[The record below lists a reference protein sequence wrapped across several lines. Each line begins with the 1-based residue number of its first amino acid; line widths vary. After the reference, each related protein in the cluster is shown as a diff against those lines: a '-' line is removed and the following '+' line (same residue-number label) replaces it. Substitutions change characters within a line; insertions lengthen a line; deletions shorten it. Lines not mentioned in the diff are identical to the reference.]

1 MISFIKKLTFILSHS
16 QKKKTIFFLF
26 LSLIGM
32 ILETIGVGIIVPVV
46 SIIID
51 PDSFQVSNFLF
62 LNELDPKEKI
72 IFGFLIILALFFIK
86 FLFQFYLIFYQSRFV
101 YKLKEEISNKLFEF
115 YLKQK
120 YSFFLNKNS
129 SEIIRNVNT
138 EVMYFGFSLIAATNI
153 IIDFLI
159 FIGISLLIL
168 FINPKETLIIISI
181 FIFIITLYLRFIKKK
196 NYAWGIKRQIIDGK
210 LLKSLQQIFLNIK
223 YIKSFNFN
231 KNISNEFKIN
241 NKESANLDINYNLIQ
256 NLPRVSLEVIAVI
269 ALLLSIIF
277 MFDYD
282 TKNSSQLIITLSL
295 YAAAAFRLLPTLN
308 RILNNFQTFR
318 YYKPS
323 IELLNKELKG
333 ISNIINDE
341 NRNLD
346 ELNFKKSL
354 MLSNLNFKYPEKA
367 ENHFEAINLTISK
380 SSIIGI
386 KGESGSG
393 KTTLL
398 DILTGIIEPTSGKI
412 LIDEKIIENSNRL
425 RKIVS
430 YVPQK
435 VFLLNDTIKRNI
447 EFYSDIKNE
456 SMSNE
461 RVTKLIDVVN
471 LRLFLQNSKNS
482 LDTIIG
488 EDGST
493 ISGGQKQRIGIAR
506 ALFKNPKIL
515 ILDEATS
522 GIDDIMEK
530 NILKNIKDNFKD
542 ITIILASHKK
552 STLENCDEIYLI
564 ENKKIKKC

>member
-196 NYAWGIKRQIIDGK
+196 NYAWGVKRQIIDGK

-323 IELLNKELKG
+323 IELLNTELKG

-456 SMSNE
+456 TMSNE

>member
-196 NYAWGIKRQIIDGK
+196 NYAWGVKRQIIDGK

-323 IELLNKELKG
+323 IELLNTELKG